1 MKDGSL
7 SLGIRSPSAIVG
19 SFLLALSYA
28 IAGFAAY
35 EMLSDIPDLHT
46 RAGRHL
52 LAGALAVATLAV
64 VEMVVALLPLRRGE
78 GWAFWVAMLPLAS
91 LVAPVMLVDA
101 VNVAPEHRL
110 MTLTPFIVGLVL
122 AAIGLFLA
130 KRRAGN

>member
-1 MKDGSL
+1 
-7 SLGIRSPSAIVG
+7 
-19 SFLLALSYA
+19 
-28 IAGFAAY
+28 
-35 EMLSDIPDLHT
+35 MLSDISDLHT

-64 VEMVVALLPLRRGE
+64 VEIAVALLPLRRGE
-78 GWAFWVAMLPLAS
+78 GWAFWVAELPLAL
-91 LVAPVMLVDA
+91 LVVPVMLVDA

-110 MTLTPFIVGLVL
+110 TTLAPFIVGLVL